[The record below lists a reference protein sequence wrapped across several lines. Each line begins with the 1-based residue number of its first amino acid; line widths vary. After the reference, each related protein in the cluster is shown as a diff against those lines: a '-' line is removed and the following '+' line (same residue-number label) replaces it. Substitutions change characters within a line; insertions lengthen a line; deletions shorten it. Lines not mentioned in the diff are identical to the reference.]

1 MLCGS
6 RWSQVISGTGGK
18 GDWEFLFQ
26 QFGHFQFQY
35 RKSCKRTA
43 VSLQGFLSINPLP
56 WWPWWLLLPWLALMA
71 LLSPVALLALVA
83 SVTLVAL
90 MAPMA
95 SVLIAWYI
103 VNLSSTFP
111 PPVAMVALM
120 AQVALDQGLVAQM
133 ASHPTLF

>member
-1 MLCGS
+1 M
-6 RWSQVISGTGGK
+6 
-18 GDWEFLFQ
+18 
-26 QFGHFQFQY
+26 
-35 RKSCKRTA
+35 
-43 VSLQGFLSINPLP
+43 
-56 WWPWWLLLPWLALMA
+56 PWLALMA

-95 SVLIAWYI
+95 SVLIAWYM